1 MKTCYKQLVTLIIL
15 LSFLSIN
22 SKGQDGAAIFKQNCT
37 ACHKLGQKLIGPNL
51 LGVTDKRSEEW
62 LISFI
67 RSSQTM
73 IKSGDADAVA
83 IFEEFNQLQMIDQ
96 PLLTDD
102 EIKSILAYIK
112 QETPSQ
118 DAMAANDTSTVIVE
132 IVPIVYTEEDVHAGL
147 QLFSGR
153 SSLENGGTSCI
164 SCHNINNNQLVP
176 GGLLAKDLTNVYARM
191 GDAGL
196 TGILGAP
203 PFPAMA
209 TSYKDNTLDSAE
221 IVQLT
226 AFLKHADSVSADQEI
241 KSAANIFGFGGLGGL
256 ILLFLLIAVI
266 WNKRLKASVKDD
278 IYKRTIKG
286 TDSII

>member
-1 MKTCYKQLVTLIIL
+1 
-15 LSFLSIN
+15 
-22 SKGQDGAAIFKQNCT
+22 
-37 ACHKLGQKLIGPNL
+37 
-51 LGVTDKRSEEW
+51 
-62 LISFI
+62 
-67 RSSQTM
+67 
-73 IKSGDADAVA
+73 
-83 IFEEFNQLQMIDQ
+83 
-96 PLLTDD
+96 
-102 EIKSILAYIK
+102 
-112 QETPSQ
+112 
-118 DAMAANDTSTVIVE
+118 
-132 IVPIVYTEEDVHAGL
+132 
-147 QLFSGR
+147 
-153 SSLENGGTSCI
+153 
-164 SCHNINNNQLVP
+164 
-176 GGLLAKDLTNVYARM
+176 M

-266 WNKRLKASVKDD
+266 WNKRLRASVKDD